1 MHVARLEQRRAPTK
15 RADRPAM
22 TMRSEY
28 DFSKGTRG
36 RYAARYAK
44 GSNVV
49 ILDPELAKLFPDSK
63 AVNQALRALADV
75 ADRQTKKRR
84 KSG

>member
-1 MHVARLEQRRAPTK
+1 MA
-15 RADRPAM
+15 
-22 TMRSEY
+22 MRSEY

-36 RYAARYAK
+36 KYAARYAK

>member
-1 MHVARLEQRRAPTK
+1 
-15 RADRPAM
+15 
-22 TMRSEY
+22 
-28 DFSKGTRG
+28 
-36 RYAARYAK
+36 
-44 GSNVV
+44 VV

>member
-1 MHVARLEQRRAPTK
+1 
-15 RADRPAM
+15 
-22 TMRSEY
+22 MRSEY

-36 RYAARYAK
+36 KYAARYAK

>member
-1 MHVARLEQRRAPTK
+1 MA
-15 RADRPAM
+15 
-22 TMRSEY
+22 MRSEY
-28 DFSKGTRG
+28 DFAKGTRG
-36 RYAARYAK
+36 KYAARYAK

>member
-1 MHVARLEQRRAPTK
+1 
-15 RADRPAM
+15 M

-36 RYAARYAK
+36 KYAARYAK